1 MVLTGEVLADI
12 MAERSF
18 WDHERITPSWNPGLN
33 LPHRAIVRVVREDA
47 SGTSEAFT
55 RYLAASSPV
64 FQAAVAVSQKPSWSG
79 KVVAAPGMDGLAHA
93 LRANVGAITYL
104 SYDRSAARRSD
115 SSAIA
120 QPIW

>member
-1 MVLTGEVLADI
+1 
-12 MAERSF
+12 MAERITF
-18 WDHERITPSWNPGLN
+18 WDHERIAALNPGLN

-79 KVVAAPGMDGLAHA
+79 RWWRHPAWMDWRMPCAPMWAPSPIC
-93 LRANVGAITYL
+93 RMTEC
-104 SYDRSAARRSD
+104 SAT
-115 SSAIA
+115 I
-120 QPIW
+120 